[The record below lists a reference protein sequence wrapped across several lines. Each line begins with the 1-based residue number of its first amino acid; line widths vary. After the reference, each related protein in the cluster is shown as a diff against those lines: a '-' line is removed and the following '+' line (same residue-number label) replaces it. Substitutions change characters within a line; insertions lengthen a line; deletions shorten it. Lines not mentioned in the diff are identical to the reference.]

1 MRLSVPIFRLKRQA
15 RLLARERK
23 IPLAAALNQIA
34 GSEGFRSWSHL
45 SSSVPHHRPASRLLS
60 QLNPGDLVLLGARP
74 GHGKTLL
81 GLELIVEA
89 IRRGRAGFFFTLEY
103 HDVDVLRQLRSLG
116 VDPETIEGSFTLD
129 TSDDI
134 CADHVIAR
142 LRQAPSDAIAA
153 IDYLQLLDQRR
164 RNPELADQI
173 SALKAFAKASELVI
187 VVISQ
192 IDRSFV
198 LRGKP
203 LPELS
208 DVRLPNPLALT
219 LFTKT
224 CFMHEGEIRLEAAP

>member
-1 MRLSVPIFRLKRQA
+1 MRLSIPVFRLKRQA
-15 RLLARERK
+15 KLLAREK
-23 IPLAAALNQIA
+23 DIPLSAALNQIA
-34 GSEGFRSWSHL
+34 GHEGFRSWSHL
-45 SSSVPHHRPASRLLS
+45 AAAMSRERPAGSLLS
-60 QLNPGDLVLLGARP
+60 QFNPGDLVLLGARP

-89 IRRGRAGFFFTLEY
+89 IRQGRAGFFFTLEY
-103 HDVDVLRQLRSLG
+103 HDADVLHGLRSLG
-116 VDPETIEGSFTLD
+116 VNPKTIGTSFTLD

-142 LRQAPSDAIAA
+142 LRQGPKDAIAV

-164 RNPELADQI
+164 QNPELADQI
-173 SALKAFAKASELVI
+173 GALSAYAKASGSII
-187 VVISQ
+187 VVLSQ
-192 IDRSFV
+192 IDRSFD
-198 LRGKP
+198 LRGKQ

-224 CFMHEGEIRLEAAP
+224 CFMHDGEVRLEAVA